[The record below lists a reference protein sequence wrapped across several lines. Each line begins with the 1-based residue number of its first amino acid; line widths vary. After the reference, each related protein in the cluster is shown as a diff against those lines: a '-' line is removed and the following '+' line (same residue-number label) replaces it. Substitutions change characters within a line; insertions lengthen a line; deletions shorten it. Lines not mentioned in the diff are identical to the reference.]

1 MYLPYLHKKYVVNS
15 EMDIE
20 SYFQKEILRQEILQS
35 EKNVKKLNQHFKQLE
50 ILISISIPA
59 IISHP
64 LFSKVSFHTFSIF
77 LQKQTSIFRFS
88 ILKIRKFLNFSKQW
102 WQRPFTMALKAHNF
116 GHLIN
121 QAMQPA

>member
-20 SYFQKEILRQEILQS
+20 SYFQKEEILRQEILQS

-77 LQKQTSIFRFS
+77 LQKTNHYF
-88 ILKIRKFLNFSKQW
+88 
-102 WQRPFTMALKAHNF
+102 
-116 GHLIN
+116 
-121 QAMQPA
+121 